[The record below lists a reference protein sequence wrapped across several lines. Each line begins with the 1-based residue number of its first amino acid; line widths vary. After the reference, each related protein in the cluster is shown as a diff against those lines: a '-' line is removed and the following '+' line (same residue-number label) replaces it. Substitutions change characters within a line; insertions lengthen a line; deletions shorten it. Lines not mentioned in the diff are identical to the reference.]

1 MSEVFFVRIRGTQR
15 GPLPI
20 SKLQELVKTG
30 QMSRMNEVSTD
41 GTVWRPA
48 AEFPEIFSPIQHP
61 QVVSQP
67 TQIATQVLQDES
79 VGWYVT
85 IGGHQNG
92 PYPLSQIQT
101 MAQGGQIVESDF
113 VWHDQIHDWQPAGSV
128 PEVASCFGTPV
139 ASAVAVSQQ
148 VPVADNRVQVGGGN
162 QSSTHAASVI
172 RKVKSRSDQGINL
185 MFASISV
192 GMIVIALIM
201 VFLPWSSTVE
211 GVTRYTQSAFQM
223 VTGDFST
230 SPVQEIIELPD
241 GPDIEAQL
249 EEFRMALRDRAFLI
263 LGIIVCLL
271 AALALAYIHLLA
283 SAIASIVGLLFSLV
297 QFSIGFPIATVERKV
312 PDHSLAYGFW
322 IFIVATII
330 AVTLAMIGHFLGSKG
345 ENGTAEPLT
354 EY

>member
-67 TQIATQVLQDES
+67 TQIATQVSQDES

-113 VWHDQIHDWQPAGSV
+113 VWHDQMHDWQPAGSV

-139 ASAVAVSQQ
+139 ASAVAVNQQ
-148 VPVADNRVQVGGGN
+148 VPVADNSVQVGGGN

-185 MFASISV
+185 MFASISA

-201 VFLPWSSTVE
+201 VFLPWSSVGIT
-211 GVTRYTQSAFQM
+211 GINLTQSGFQM
-223 VTGDFST
+223 VTGDFS
-230 SPVQEIIELPD
+230 SPAQELIEQTG
-241 GPDIEAQL
+241 GPGIDQAR
-249 EEFRMALRDRAFLI
+249 EEFSEEVDRAFLI
-263 LGIIVCLL
+263 LGVIVCSL

-283 SAIASIVGLLFSLV
+283 SAIASIVGLLLSLI
-297 QFSIGFPIATVERKV
+297 QLGIGFPMAVDEN
-312 PDHSLAYGFW
+312 PFHSIAYGFW
-322 IFIVATII
+322 IFLAASIV
-330 AVTLAMIGHFLGSKG
+330 AVTLAMIGHFVGPGAK
-345 ENGTAEPLT
+345 NAPVEPST

>member
-67 TQIATQVLQDES
+67 TQIATQVSQDES
-79 VGWYVT
+79 VGWHVT
-85 IGGHQNG
+85 IGEHQNG

-113 VWHDQIHDWQPAGSV
+113 VWHDQMHDWQPAGSV

-139 ASAVAVSQQ
+139 ASAVAVNQQ
-148 VPVADNRVQVGGGN
+148 VPVADNSVQVGGGN

-172 RKVKSRSDQGINL
+172 RRVKPRSNQGVNII
-185 MFASISV
+185 FASISS

-223 VTGDFST
+223 VTGAFST

-241 GPDIEAQL
+241 GPDIEEAR
-249 EEFRMALRDRAFLI
+249 EEVDRAFLI
-263 LGIIVCLL
+263 LGVIVCLL

-283 SAIASIVGLLFSLV
+283 SAIASIVGLLLSLV
-297 QFSIGFPIATVERKV
+297 QLGIGFPMAAGENANTF
-312 PDHSLAYGFW
+312 HSIAYGFW

-345 ENGTAEPLT
+345 ENTTAEPLT